1 MELQT
6 IFLARYSLTDHAID
20 SPSKVDVPLPISSS
34 KTREFDVAWFSI
46 DAVSDIST
54 INVDCPDDWSS
65 TAPILVNIR
74 SAIWIFALLAGIKLP
89 IWDKIC
95 INPIC
100 LIKQLF
106 PLALGPV
113 SIINFCLLLNEISL
127 DINWLSFNNC
137 STIGFLPPIIF
148 VLCWSVE
155 LVTVSY
161 THLTL
166 PTILLV

>member
-1 MELQT
+1 MVLQ
-6 IFLARYSLTDHAID
+6 IILFARYSLTDHAID

-34 KTREFDVAWFSI
+34 KTRELDVAWFSI

-54 INVDCPDDWSS
+54 MNVDCPDDWSS

-74 SAIWIFALLAGIKLP
+74 SEIWISALLACMKLP

-106 PLALGPV
+106 PLAFGPV
-113 SIINFCLLLNEISL
+113 NIINFCLLLNRISL
-127 DINWLSFNNC
+127 DINCLLVNSC
-137 STIGFLPPIIF
+137 STMGFLPAIIF
-148 VLCWSVE
+148 VFCWAV
-155 LVTVSY
+155 
-161 THLTL
+161 
-166 PTILLV
+166 